1 MDRVVLVVIVVMEE
15 LVAVVELQEM
25 LEILLE
31 AEEVVEVVA
40 VVRRLSQAFQ
50 ELLFVILEM
59 QVGKAILMEEHLL
72 ELVEIEEIVFLQ
84 EM

>member
-1 MDRVVLVVIVVMEE
+1 VDRVVLVVIVVMEE